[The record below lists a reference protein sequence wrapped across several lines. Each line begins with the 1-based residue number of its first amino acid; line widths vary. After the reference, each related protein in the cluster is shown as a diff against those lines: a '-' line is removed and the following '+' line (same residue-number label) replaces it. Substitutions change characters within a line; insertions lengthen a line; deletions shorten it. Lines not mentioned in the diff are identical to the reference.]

1 MLQPKQWADWETDH
15 SHFDLEGE
23 GVMLSRN
30 QNIIRHLV
38 S

>member
-1 MLQPKQWADWETDH
+1 MLQPKQWADRETDH
-15 SHFDLEGE
+15 SHSGPEGE